1 MFIPFDMNGHTCYV
15 SEEQFIDYRLINQQT
30 IFQDNKTQVV
40 DVYEIILDNNTMW
53 SMPLKEETINILKKI
68 KEKRTKSVDKN

>member
-1 MFIPFDMNGHTCYV
+1 MFIPFDMNGYTCYV
-15 SEEQFIDYRLINQQT
+15 PEEQFIDYRLINQQT

>member
-15 SEEQFIDYRLINQQT
+15 PEQQFIDYRLIKQQT

-40 DVYEIILDNNTMW
+40 DVYEIILDNNTGW

>member
-1 MFIPFDMNGHTCYV
+1 MFIPFDMNGYTCYV

>member
-1 MFIPFDMNGHTCYV
+1 MFIPFDMNGYTCYV

-40 DVYEIILDNNTMW
+40 DVYEITLDNDTVW
-53 SMPLKEETINILKKI
+53 SMTLKEEIINILKEI
-68 KEKRTKSVDKN
+68 KEKSKRC